1 MSTSCNAA
9 SCGTCPSQNCP
20 GSVGE
25 KDRMQ
30 GVHPLLQSRLAVLPP
45 VAEVRKK
52 MQAAIAAH
60 HQRHA
65 AWRKERHS
73 GDQQREAAATGHAPL
88 QLITTTTGTG
98 KTSAMLAAQA
108 ETELHTVHVADR
120 KVDAD
125 SATNRYPA
133 IFRRRAHE
141 NAPDQANNCAR
152 VAPKGGVLGRREDGS
167 AILMPD
173 NWANIIEGDLIIR
186 KLAKNMQSVGGNLCP
201 TCPKG
206 ILNAIHNPKSRYTP
220 YQKKRLKK
228 FIDRYFSAE
237 EQRCIFDAMCWLD
250 ENKLAMQLP
259 HISITMAGLGPS
271 DTEYNGPFG
280 HGNRGLDVDE
290 TRPGVMGEVL
300 VLTFADIGRALDD
313 INDHRIRAISEK
325 TDLISRLHQA
335 KTVKGENEM
344 RERVDQL
351 VLDVEYSRRC
361 EGTYKRLHES
371 LLAQPEQDN
380 EGRDVPADMREAIAE
395 FRASTA
401 KRHVAP
407 HEKPSWTSLAEIRR
421 LPMRLIDL
429 VAESIERGSASI
441 LPGRRLCIAIPS
453 QLYRI
458 IEEGDHPA
466 DLADATPDQTLRDI
480 IQAKGDQ
487 VTILDLKARQQLI
500 CLYDYRRY
508 RGTGPRRDRYG
519 TPIVQTKEMRIAE
532 ARRKLREAAH
542 TETLTAL
549 FCKENGIEEN
559 HAPWT
564 HIGNRQEMIPLLSV
578 ISRTSLD
585 DLDKMHE
592 TELRN
597 LASEHR
603 VGWNGLHDRAH
614 DEWTGYNQ
622 HQWGDPA
629 LPDQDAAMMY
639 IAHRALRI
647 HAGLSALPHYRDEW
661 IPARQHRVEMNG
673 NDVEVPRRVHAVTEV
688 RDFIQAYKDNI
699 QIQTNGRGRA
709 TNSNNI
715 LFVAKHGGTPNA
727 ALDAHG
733 IPAFPMPLDPSPTD
747 RDRKAQERQ
756 NAFTRIDLVMTEL
769 VRDGKDVTRDNLNQ
783 YQRETGQPQTAPGTY
798 AQWLADPHRVMPF
811 AEHLARTGRG
821 AQYAKHLRRALAR
834 GREDIGERNI
844 EQRIEEVRQAQIS
857 KGGVVTDETVLHG
870 MLTDARNLY
879 ESSDILDRLAGE
891 VVTSV
896 LTGDGSVYYTSP
908 PATAPPA
915 AA

>member
-1 MSTSCNAA
+1 
-9 SCGTCPSQNCP
+9 
-20 GSVGE
+20 
-25 KDRMQ
+25 MQ
-30 GVHPLLQSRLAVLPP
+30 GVHPLPQSRLAVLPP
-45 VAEVRKK
+45 VAEVRAE
-52 MQAAIAAH
+52 MSAAIAE
-60 HQRHA
+60 QRRRHA
-65 AWRKERHS
+65 AWQDAQYSSHKDEKT
-73 GDQQREAAATGHAPL
+73 AATGHAPL
-88 QLITTTTGTG
+88 LLLSPTTGAG
-98 KTSAMLAAQA
+98 KTSGMLASQS
-108 ETELHTVHVADR
+108 ETTLPTAYVADR
-120 KVDAD
+120 RTDAD
-125 SATNRYPA
+125 GAVDRHPA

-141 NAPDQANNCAR
+141 NAPGQTNNCAR
-152 VAPKGGVLGRREDGS
+152 VAPKGGVLGYREDGS
-167 AILMPD
+167 PILMPD
-173 NWANIIEGDLIIR
+173 NWSNIIDGDLIIR
-186 KLAKNMQSVGGNLCP
+186 KLARKRHSVGGNLCP

-206 ILNAIHNPKSRYTP
+206 MLNAIHNPKSRYTP
-220 YQKKRLKK
+220 YQKKQMRK
-228 FIDRYFSAE
+228 FLGQYFTEGEQSA
-237 EQRCIFDAMCWLD
+237 ILDTMCWLD
-250 ENKLAMQLP
+250 ENKRAMKSP
-259 HISITMAGLGPS
+259 HIAIVMAGIGAS
-271 DTEYNGPFG
+271 DIVHRDDDEIID
-280 HGNRGLDVDE
+280 RGLDVDE
-290 TRPGVMGEVL
+290 TRPGVMGEAL
-300 VLTFADIGRALDD
+300 TLTFADIGQAFDD
-313 INDHRIRAISEK
+313 IHDHRTRAFNEK
-325 TDLISRLHQA
+325 ITLISRLERA
-335 KTVKGENEM
+335 KTKKGEDGM
-344 RERVDQL
+344 RNRIAELTLEVA
-351 VLDVEYSRRC
+351 YSQC
-361 EGTYKRLHES
+361 CVNAYKRLHAG
-371 LLAQPEQDN
+371 LLDAPDLAGGQD
-380 EGRDVPADMREAIAE
+380 VTSKMREAIAE
-395 FRASTA
+395 FRAA
-401 KRHVAP
+401 VKKRHVAP
-407 HEKPSWTSLAEIRR
+407 HEKASWNSPAEMRR
-421 LPMRLIDL
+421 LPARLMDL
-429 VAESIERGSASI
+429 IAESIERGAASI
-441 LPGRRLCIAIPS
+441 LPGRRLCIEVPS
-453 QLYRI
+453 PLNHI
-458 IEEGDHPA
+458 IEAGENPVTI
-466 DLADATPDQTLRDI
+466 ADATPDPTLKDI
-480 IQAKGDQ
+480 LQAKGGQ
-487 VTILDLKARQQLI
+487 VLDLKARQQLI

-622 HQWGDPA
+622 HQWGDTA

-699 QIQTNGRGRA
+699 QIQTNGRARA

-834 GREDIGERNI
+834 GQEDIGERNI

-857 KGGVVTDETVLHG
+857 KGGVVTEEAVLRG
-870 MLTDARNLY
+870 MLTDAIRVY
-879 ESSDILDRLAGE
+879 ESDDILDRLAGE
-891 VVTSV
+891 VITSV
-896 LTGDGSVYYTSP
+896 LTGDGSVYHTSP
-908 PATAPPA
+908 PAMSPPA